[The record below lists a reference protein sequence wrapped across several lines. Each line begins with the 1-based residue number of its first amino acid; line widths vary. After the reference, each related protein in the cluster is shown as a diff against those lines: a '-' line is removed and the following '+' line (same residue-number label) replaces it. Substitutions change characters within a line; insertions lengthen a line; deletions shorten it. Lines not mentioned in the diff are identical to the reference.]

1 MSIILGLTALFVAFI
16 ALWVAS
22 EALKGTRKSSE
33 AILRAQ
39 TVRFSEA
46 MSTTNAMVNAL
57 TERLARLEED
67 MAKLSESKAA
77 SRKALTDMERRK
89 RLERTTEAASSDGA
103 AANRQTRTGTG

>member
-16 ALWVAS
+16 ALWFAS

-46 MSTTNAMVNAL
+46 MGKTNAMVNAL
-57 TERLARLEED
+57 TERLVRLEED
-67 MAKLSESKAA
+67 MAQLSESKTA
-77 SRKALTDMERRK
+77 SRKTLADMERRK
-89 RLERTTEAASSDGA
+89 RAERVAEAVA
-103 AANRQTRTGTG
+103 ATGPEAKTGTG